1 MTVEEYM
8 KKFYVKEK
16 RGTLYDILK
25 KETVNFDKSATDT
38 DRALC
43 KKKEILEDYYYA
55 IKNDDKFNE
64 EEYNKIMETISGF
77 VKDALSQQ

>member
-1 MTVEEYM
+1 M
-8 KKFYVKEK
+8 
-16 RGTLYDILK
+16 
-25 KETVNFDKSATDT
+25 NFDKSATDT